1 MDNNLVVT
9 QVEAP
14 RQDADQSVM
23 EALSNLTDV
32 DMSAIVKPFD
42 LDSTP
47 MRLVENGNNRLD
59 IRINVQVPKWAFFN
73 VILIDIPIHQR
84 GKDHGVVSGLLDHL
98 ADVNGA
104 HLWLTS
110 HESLLHMLHVV

>member
-59 IRINVQVPKWAFFN
+59 IRINVQVPN
-73 VILIDIPIHQR
+73 
-84 GKDHGVVSGLLDHL
+84 GL
-98 ADVNGA
+98 
-104 HLWLTS
+104 S
-110 HESLLHMLHVV
+110 SMSS